1 MPTSYGA
8 WTPSD
13 SVNQR
18 MRLVITYDTTTTAAS
33 VLVEGSV
40 RVDAGYGFND
50 SSNSFSR
57 SGFVGSASGS
67 VSINVPSNGSQTL
80 YTFSVTLARGVSGV
94 TQSMAFSLTGIDYV
108 GSSRTASVSAS
119 VTVAA
124 KPAPATPTGVTV
136 ARSGS
141 SLRVSWSGGAVQELQ
156 VRARSQIGSSTAAWA
171 AWQTIGG
178 SSFSSGGT
186 YPVAMGYEWQARVRR
201 VDSGVW
207 SSYGTSSN
215 SARLFDPPPA
225 PTGVTLTRGS
235 DSRHTVAWSASNPT
249 AAPVVS
255 FEIQRWTSSRGAYVD
270 AASGLAD
277 SSRSWVDTR
286 SLPDEKLTWK
296 VRAVNG
302 AGASAWANP
311 SSFIFTTPA
320 APGLVR
326 AVRSGSSDVLVTWSI
341 NARAAAYQTVQAQ
354 SSSDGGSTW
363 SAWSSLSGHTSIP
376 ATATS
381 RTITGLDG
389 ALLWR
394 FRVVAGVTTPALSSA
409 SAPSATVQVL
419 TPPNPPTL
427 LAPMSTQSTQARI
440 TFKFRHNA
448 VDGSTQ
454 TAGELRYRIDAG
466 AWFTL
471 TVTTAGQITTA
482 APLPAGDVE
491 WQVRTRGAHATYS
504 AWSAVSSLV
513 VAAPPT
519 VAIISPADGAVLT
532 SNRLTLQVGYDDA
545 QDAAMVGWTRRLRD
559 ANGAILEEKSGT
571 GAVASVTFSKV
582 LTSESTYTAE
592 VEVVSGT
599 GLRSAT
605 ATVHITTGFRPP
617 VAPILTA
624 TWHEEAGVVDLAV
637 TNGAGTP
644 GVTEDTVSGRV
655 ERSDDGGLTWVTV
668 ADGLGLDPGLTD
680 GWVALNS
687 EPLYRAIAITA
698 LGVEMA
704 SDAITLTTP
713 SDRVWL
719 VGEDGTAVCLSGD
732 IELTPVMGSD
742 RILEHYY
749 GDKRPTA
756 HYGTARPVSVQVSAS
771 LLRGYGIDD
780 PHEGLL
786 GQDHWYRDYQRRAF
800 WASLEAVSLP
810 VSEPGVVGFSATV
823 EAVEHVTF

>member
-8 WTPSD
+8 WTPSGT
-13 SVNQR
+13 VNQR
-18 MRLVITYDTTTTAAS
+18 MRLVIVYDTTTTTAS

-40 RVDAGYGFND
+40 RVEAGYGFND
-50 SSNSFSR
+50 SNNSFSR

-80 YTFSVTLARGVSGV
+80 YTFSVTLARGTSLS
-94 TQSMAFSLTGIDYV
+94 TKSMAFSLTGIDYV

-141 SLRVSWSGGAVQELQ
+141 SLRVSWSGGAVHELQ
-156 VRARSQIGSSTAAWA
+156 VRARSQNGSSTAAWA
-171 AWQTIGG
+171 AWQTLSG

-186 YPVAMGYEWQARVRR
+186 YSVEMGYEWQARVRR

-207 SSYGTSSN
+207 SSYGASSN
-215 SARLFDPPPA
+215 SAQLFDAPPT

-235 DSRHTVAWSASNPT
+235 DSRHTVAWSASNP
-249 AAPVVS
+249 AAQPIVS
-255 FEIQRWTSSRGAYVD
+255 FEIQRWTSARGAYVD

-286 SLPDEKLTWK
+286 SLPNEKLTWR

-302 AGASAWANP
+302 AGASGWAHP
-311 SSFIFTTPA
+311 PSFIFTTPA

-326 AVRSGSSDVLVTWSI
+326 AVRSGSSDVLVTWAI
-341 NARAAAYQTVQAQ
+341 NARTAEYQTVQAQ

-376 ATATS
+376 ASATS

-389 ALLWR
+389 ARLWR

-409 SAPSATVQVL
+409 SAASATVQVL
-419 TPPNPPTL
+419 TPPNAPTL
-427 LAPMSTQSTQARI
+427 LAPMSTQSTQSPV
-440 TFKFRHNA
+440 TFKWRHNA
-448 VDGSTQ
+448 VDGSGQ
-454 TAGELRYRIDAG
+454 TAAELRYRIDGG
-466 AWFTL
+466 AWVPL
-471 TVTTAGQITTA
+471 TATTVSQVTTA

-491 WQVRTRGAHATYS
+491 WQARTRGAHATYS
-504 AWSAVSSLV
+504 AWSAISTLEI
-513 VAAPPT
+513 AAPPAT
-519 VAIISPADGAVLT
+519 SILTPADGAT
-532 SNRLTLQVGYDDA
+532 YASNRLVLTTTYEDA
-545 QDAAMVGWTRRLRD
+545 QGAAMVGWTRRLRRPD
-559 ANGAILEEKSGT
+559 GEIIEEVSGT
-571 GAVASVTFSKV
+571 GAWTVVTYKAV
-582 LTSESTYTAE
+582 LADLTAYTAE
-592 VEVVSGT
+592 WEVVSGT

-637 TNGAGTP
+637 TNGTGTP

-668 ADGLGLDPGLTD
+668 ADGLGIDPGLTD

-698 LGVEMA
+698 LGVELA

-719 VGEDGTAVCLSGD
+719 VGEDGAAVCLSGD

-742 RILEHYY
+742 RVLEHYY

-771 LLRGYGIDD
+771 LLHGYGIDD

-823 EAVEHVTF
+823 EAVEHVTV